1 MTEEDK
7 IKQGFEIPSRMTFKA
22 TKTFNLKTLHPFWLM
37 MLLEPEI
44 DEQGNIISLRVMKAF
59 KRESAEDK
67 QKHQKQ
73 EQPKETLD
81 SFVDE
86 DEQI

>member
-1 MTEEDK
+1 MS
-7 IKQGFEIPSRMTFKA
+7 IKFEIPNRTPVKPEYSL
-22 TKTFNLKTLHPFWLM
+22 NLRTLKPFWLM

-44 DEQGNIISLRVMKAF
+44 NEKGDILSLRVMKAF
-59 KRESAEDK
+59 KRETTEDK
-67 QKHQKQ
+67 VKHIKQ

-81 SFVDE
+81 SFVDD

>member
-1 MTEEDK
+1 MSNT
-7 IKQGFEIPSRMTFKA
+7 KQSGFIIPSKEQ
-22 TKTFNLKTLHPFWLM
+22 KSLNLRVLHPFWLM
-37 MLLEPEI
+37 ILLEPEV
-44 DEQGNIISLRVMKAF
+44 DEQGNVISLRVMKAF

-67 QKHQKQ
+67 LKHQKQ
-73 EQPKETLD
+73 EQPKESLD

>member
-1 MTEEDK
+1 MR
-7 IKQGFEIPSRMTFKA
+7 FEIPSRMPKRVS
-22 TKTFNLKTLHPFWLM
+22 NGLMSLRPFWLM

-44 DEQGNIISLRVMKAF
+44 NAHGDIINLRVMKAF
-59 KRESAEDK
+59 KRERAEDK
-67 QKHQKQ
+67 AKHQKQ